1 MPVTF
6 GGQPVT
12 LKGDTKNVGDTAP
25 EFKALDRDLKE
36 RTLSD
41 FEGDKYTV
49 ISVVPSIDTSV
60 CDFQTKHFNKT
71 LNEIEGVK
79 VITVSNDLPFAQ
91 KRWCANE
98 GLENIITLSDHKDLD
113 FALKYGTLMVEMRL
127 QARAVFVL
135 DSDRKII
142 HTEYVSE
149 ATNHP
154 DYDAV
159 VDLLK

>member
-6 GGQPVT
+6 AGTPVT
-12 LKGDTKNVGDTAP
+12 LKGDTKQVGDTAP
-25 EFKALDRDLKE
+25 DFKALNRDMQEK
-36 RTLSD
+36 RLSD
-41 FEGDKYTV
+41 LEGEAYTV

-79 VITVSNDLPFAQ
+79 VLTVSNDLPFAQ
-91 KRWCANE
+91 KRWCASE
-98 GLENIITLSDHKDLD
+98 GLDNILTLSDHKDLD
-113 FALKYGTLMVEMRL
+113 FALKYGTLMVENRL

-142 HTEYVSE
+142 HAEYVSE
-149 ATNHP
+149 GTNHP
-154 DYDAV
+154 DYDTV
-159 VDLLK
+159 VNLLK